1 METNKRG
8 ILLELISIKRTK
20 YHEPTLISLKRTLKE
35 EIIEKLALE
44 ESKSIE
50 VILRENPSVEDFFK
64 TFGLSFKKLYQVF
77 VERKKAGENLAL
89 GNYTSFKR
97 KLALVY
103 SELRE
108 EILKGNSTE
117 IEETKAVESLEKPNL
132 KNANQTAHSTAE
144 IKEQKEESNKTI
156 KEANNA
162 KTKEELKQ
170 KSSLKKS
177 EPKET
182 PSNEE
187 NSETKEENNKTIKQV
202 ENKTTEQANND
213 ETEERL
219 IEEAF
224 ETTKKLLERIYLP
237 SGRKVEEISKKFY
250 REHYLKKE
258 YYRKIVELYKKYR
271 YKSWEEF
278 DLKDFE
284 PLPPVLRKALLYYLL
299 IDDEGVERGLIGWD
313 TYDKF
318 KEFFRIGND
327 EMASISRICWLKV
340 PTVKK
345 RFNIVVKAMETYFP
359 SNVLNLLELIM
370 VPLLDPIRKKLNE
383 TVEVRKRVK
392 RYGIETIVSWDKELR
407 KIKGELKEPEDEVGI
422 FESKKTTPH

>member
-1 METNKRG
+1 MEKE
-8 ILLELISIKRTK
+8 I
-20 YHEPTLISLKRTLKE
+20 LKRVKKSRKVEAKITLKILRTLLR
-35 EIIEKLALE
+35 EIIKNEAKEKGISQKELVKEHQTVEKFFEINDL
-44 ESKSIE
+44 SLTNLYKL
-50 VILRENPSVEDFFK
+50 LR
-64 TFGLSFKKLYQVF
+64 
-77 VERKKAGENLAL
+77 ERKKAGENLAL

-144 IKEQKEESNKTI
+144 IKKQKEENNKTI

-187 NSETKEENNKTIKQV
+187 SSETKEENNKTIKQV

-224 ETTKKLLERIYLP
+224 ETTKKLLQRIYLP
-237 SGRKVEEISKKFY
+237 SGRKVEERSKKFY
-250 REHYLKKE
+250 RTHYLKKE
-258 YYRKIVELYKKYR
+258 YYKKIVELYKKYR

-340 PTVKK
+340 PTVKE
-345 RFNIVVKAMETYFP
+345 RFDIVVKAMETYFP

-383 TVEVRKRVK
+383 TVGVRKRAK
-392 RYGIETIVSWDKELR
+392 RYGLETIVSWDKELR
-407 KIKGELKEPEDEVGI
+407 KIKGELEEPEDELGI
-422 FESKKTTPH
+422 FKSEKSK